1 MIPTRLGF
9 LGVAIAIGK
18 HRFGAEYNTIVAT
31 IGCLLLLYQ
40 AILVEH
46 LGWKLFQQ
54 RNRLSTVSS
63 FIAHESR
70 TQIFFVSSILNGL
83 RDNSRST
90 TSRTQL
96 GSVDH
101 LDHGELTCKA
111 LQGLTFLEGASNA
124 LSVGFRVSVL
134 VYCCGSLSF
143 LRVCGFMIGVVCMR
157 RL

>member
-1 MIPTRLGF
+1 MQDNDTDTVGF
-9 LGVAIAIGK
+9 SWCGYCNWQTPVW
-18 HRFGAEYNTIVAT
+18 AEYNTVVAT
-31 IGCLLLLYQ
+31 IGCLSLLHQ

-90 TSRTQL
+90 TSSTKID
-96 GSVDH
+96 SVDR
-101 LDHGELTCKA
+101 LDRGELTGKA
-111 LQGLTFLEGASNA
+111 LQGLTFLEGAFNA
-124 LSVGFRVSVL
+124 FNGMLVGVRVAVL
-134 VYCCGSLSF
+134 VYCCGSLSC
-143 LRVCGFMIGVVCMR
+143 VCAFVVGA
-157 RL
+157 